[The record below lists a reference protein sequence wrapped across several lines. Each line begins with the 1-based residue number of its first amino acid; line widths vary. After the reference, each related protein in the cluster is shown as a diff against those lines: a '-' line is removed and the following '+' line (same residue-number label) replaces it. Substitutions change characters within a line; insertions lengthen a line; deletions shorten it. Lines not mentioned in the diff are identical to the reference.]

1 MRDRKIKIS
10 SRVLSGLL
18 AIMMIVFS
26 IPVSMI
32 VFAIG
37 EYDYLE
43 AENLTAVY
51 DAESDSIVVSW
62 DAIDGTV
69 DSIDIDID
77 SSIGDSLANVA
88 DTTYTF
94 DNTVVVGLAG
104 GSRTVNLVCKCGTQE
119 RTASTNVTLPYNLT
133 SVGSVAATDVENDLT
148 IAEIVAQMPTTVELT
163 AETQTIS
170 ANITWN
176 TEGTTYDKTL
186 STAQSFD
193 VSGTVTLPST
203 VVNRNAVSLGVTG
216 TVNSAAAVDV
226 AITGDIATA
235 ENKDVDE
242 SLEMALTTTGT
253 GVTYQ
258 WYENG
263 AVIGGATDATYT
275 INKVALTDNTHQFYC
290 VATGKNGSTAQSN
303 TLALTVNKVNTN
315 VGLSIDPAAGQTRPE
330 SITLEATN
338 IPADATGTVEFK
350 AGTNVID
357 TVTLPA
363 KTTTFQASGADNTY
377 DFSVKYSGN
386 DDKYNESSYN
396 VNGYSF
402 TKGTQTVEFITDTI
416 PSVKTYGDSNFTVQ
430 AKNTDNKGSG
440 AFEFSIIDEIQ
451 VDNIAGDVADINS
464 ETGVVT
470 INNAG
475 TFKIQVKAKADDDY
489 NQSAAVSTDVITV
502 NPANQSQIS
511 FNNGESTM
519 VYFHNF
525 SYTRLLA
532 TEGSGT
538 GAITYS
544 LGDAT
549 TATGISIDENT
560 GTITYTNNDTDN
572 DKNVV
577 GTLGA
582 VEVVATKAADK
593 RYKKAS
599 TSYTITINKAD
610 QAAFEFENDPP
621 ADGITYTENN
631 GTTYTNTIGTSNG
644 SVTVNNDVVYSL
656 TAAKDL
662 DGNAIAITDLANIE
676 SATGKITAKRSGT
689 LTVKAYRAGNN
700 VYKEIETTYTI
711 KINRGKVDTER
722 YKFANTATTAT
733 DPFPEVA
740 GSTIKY
746 GTSYIRTASGGQQDA
761 DGNITYS
768 ITTIPESF
776 SGEMKIGE
784 TDGVLKFVKSPANA
798 TTDSYQVTITA
809 TKAETVKYEKCE
821 ISYTLTIERDSVDEK
836 LDFKVNGEVIKNEK
850 DWYNKSDEK
859 ITVTPSGNYNQISI
873 DGDNWSEKLEYTED
887 EKATISF
894 YLRKD
899 NVLAADHGATSKCAI
914 EKYNFDKTFATATL
928 TLDNDNF
935 WDKFLATITFGI
947 YRASEQDVVVV
958 AKDELSKVSNVEYF
972 IHDNGEPDNEY
983 TETTIKNPG
992 IQWKELSVSKKDEN
1006 TVEGTVKI
1014 EAKDL
1019 TIKKAVLYVKVTD
1032 NAGNTTYLRSN
1043 GLVFD
1048 IIPPE
1053 SNVNID
1059 ETDKKLDIEVELPT
1073 EGKAKEGLYSN
1084 TVPFNVIVKDN
1095 PNEYGVTSGV
1105 KEVKTIIEGTDGKG
1119 KAHKKEVVVSIKT
1132 SSKELEEFNSQTT
1145 AADIFT
1151 FEVKMDDAPIGDV
1164 KYEDA
1169 FTVPAEFNSNRI
1181 SIYVEAS
1188 DWSGNT
1194 ASTINSRKYLAID
1207 VTNPTIDVA
1216 YTASNGNEDVE
1227 FSNEKYIGNNQN
1239 RKATITITELNFDN
1253 SAVEITLKRDDK
1265 KVDISPVF
1273 KAVDGGVDANG
1284 DQIKWS
1290 MDIDYATLVTEDGN
1304 IFDFD
1309 ISYIDKANNK
1319 NDAVNY
1325 GEYKNPQNFI
1335 IDNTKPIITVD
1346 ITNSDVKN
1354 DKFFKADRTATVT
1367 IKERFFDKNY
1377 KFDWSGLT
1385 YSFNGTKGNAPTP
1398 VSVSSDDNTY
1408 IREYKIDFTT
1418 EGDYTFD
1425 VKYTDLAN
1433 NLADTYGCNSVS
1445 YKEFTVDKTAP
1456 TLDITGVAD
1465 KSANNG
1471 TVAPVVTYSDVNFDV
1486 NTVSVV
1492 LTGVNN
1498 GTVNYNNAVNNE
1510 AQQGSVTYA
1519 DFERVKNVDDIYTLT
1534 AKLTDKAGNE
1544 TEKSIRFSA
1553 NRFGSVYNL
1562 NSIKELIGKYLQN
1575 EKDIVFTETNVDS
1588 LEREGIK
1595 IKLTKNGTPTD
1606 LVEGTDYTVDVSG
1619 GNGQWSVYSYT
1630 ISKKLFANDGRYS
1643 ISIYSKDAAGNIN
1656 ENIDETKEAE
1666 ISFGID
1672 KTKPVIV
1679 PIDFESGVQYPV
1691 ETKTVSIEIKDNL
1704 VLDGVKIYLNDKEV
1718 KYNVDGE
1725 TYTFDIPEKNEKQNV
1740 RIVAVDAAGNEEELL
1755 VTKFLVSTN
1764 IFVRWYNNTPLFVG
1778 SIAGIVLI
1786 AGAAAFFVFRRRKV
1800 A

>member
-1 MRDRKIKIS
+1 MSDRKIKFS
-10 SRVLSGLL
+10 SRILSGLL

-43 AENLTAVY
+43 AKNLTAVY
-51 DAESDSIVVSW
+51 DAENDSIIVTW
-62 DAIDGTV
+62 DAIVGDV
-69 DSIDIDID
+69 DSLDVDID
-77 SSIGDSLANVA
+77 SALGDSVPNVA
-88 DTTYTF
+88 DTTYIF
-94 DNTVVVGLAG
+94 DSTTVSALTG
-104 GSRTVNLVCKCGTQE
+104 GSHTINLTGSYGTHE
-119 RTASTNVTLPYNLT
+119 RTASTTVVLPYNLA
-133 SVGSVAATDVENDLT
+133 SVGTVAATNVDNDLT
-148 IAEIVAQMPTTVELT
+148 IAEIVAQMPATVELT
-163 AETQTIS
+163 AETETIS

-176 TEGTTYDKTL
+176 TEGTTYDKSL
-186 STAQSFD
+186 STAQSFE

-203 VVNRNAVSLGVTG
+203 VVNRSAVSLGITG
-216 TVNSAAAVDV
+216 TINSAAATDV
-226 AITGDIATA
+226 AITGDIATS

-253 GVTYQ
+253 GVAYQ

-263 AVIGGATDATYT
+263 AAISEATDATYT
-275 INKVALTDNTHQFYC
+275 INNVALTDNTHQFYC

-303 TLALTVNKVNTN
+303 TLILTVNKVDTT
-315 VGLSIDPAAGQTRPE
+315 VGLSIDPATGQTRPA

-350 AGTNVID
+350 AGSNVID

-386 DDKYNESSYN
+386 TSKYNESSYS

-416 PSVKTYGDSNFTVQ
+416 PSVKTYGDANFTVQ

-440 AFEFSIIDEIQ
+440 VFEFSIIDEIQ

-475 TFKIQVKAKADDDY
+475 TFKIQVKAKADNDY
-489 NQSAAVSTDVITV
+489 NESAAVSTNVITV
-502 NPANQSQIS
+502 NPANQSTIS
-511 FNNGESTM
+511 FNNGVSEM

-538 GAITYS
+538 GAIKYS
-544 LGDAT
+544 LGAGT
-549 TATGISIDENT
+549 TATGIAIDENT
-560 GTITYTNNDTDN
+560 GTITYKNNGTDN
-572 DKNVV
+572 DKNVA
-577 GTLGA
+577 GTLGT

-599 TSYTITINKAD
+599 TSYTVTVNKAD
-610 QAAFEFENDPP
+610 QATLEFVTATP
-621 ADGITYTENN
+621 ANITYTENN
-631 GTTYTNTIGTSNG
+631 GTTYTNTIGTNNG
-644 SVTVNNDVVYSL
+644 SVTINNPVVYSL
-656 TAAKDL
+656 FAATDL
-662 DGNAIAITDLANIE
+662 NDNAIAVSDLANID
-676 SATGKITAKRSGT
+676 SSTGKITAKRSGV
-689 LTVKAYRAGNN
+689 LTVKAYLAGNN
-700 VYKEIETTYTI
+700 VYKDIDKTYTI
-711 KINRGKVDTER
+711 TINRGTIDTEK
-722 YKFANTATTAT
+722 YKFSDKATTAT
-733 DPFPEVA
+733 GTYPEVV
-740 GSTIKY
+740 GSSIKY

-768 ITTIPESF
+768 ITSIPASF
-776 SGEMKIGE
+776 SDEVKIGE
-784 TDGVLKFVKSPANA
+784 TDGVLKFVKSPSNA
-798 TTDSYQVTITA
+798 TNDSYQVTITA
-809 TKAETVKYEKCE
+809 TKAETVKYEKCD
-821 ISYTLTIERDSVDEK
+821 ISYTLTIERDSVDK
-836 LDFKVNGEVIKNEK
+836 TSDFCVNGKVIKSEAE
-850 DWYNKSDEK
+850 WYNKSDEK
-859 ITVTPSGNYNQISI
+859 ITVTPSGNYNQISV
-873 DGDNWSEKLEYTED
+873 DGDEWFEKLEYTDD

-894 YLRKD
+894 YLRK
-899 NVLAADHGATSKCAI
+899 NNTSAADHGATSKRTI

-935 WDKFLATITFGI
+935 WDKFLETITFGI

-972 IHDNGEPDNEY
+972 IHDNGELDNEY
-983 TETTIKNPG
+983 TETTIKNPD
-992 IQWKELSVSKKDEN
+992 IQWKELSVSEKDEN

-1032 NAGNTTYLRSN
+1032 NAGNITYLRSN

-1048 IIPPE
+1048 IIPPDP
-1053 SNVNID
+1053 NVNID
-1059 ETDKKLDIEVELPT
+1059 ETDKKLDIEVELST
-1073 EGKAKEGLYSN
+1073 EGKIEEGLYNN

-1105 KEVKTIIEGTDGKG
+1105 EKVKTIIEGTDGKG
-1119 KAHKKEVVVSIKT
+1119 VVHKKEVVVSIKT

-1145 AADIFT
+1145 SADIFT
-1151 FEVKMDDAPIGDV
+1151 FEVKIDDSTIEDV
-1164 KYEDA
+1164 KYEDV

-1194 ASTINSRKYLAID
+1194 ASTINNRKYLAID
-1207 VTNPTIDVA
+1207 VTKPTIDVT
-1216 YTASNGNEDVE
+1216 YTASSGNEDVE

-1253 SAVEITLKRDDK
+1253 SAVEITLKRDGK
-1265 KVDISPVF
+1265 KLDISPIF
-1273 KAVDGGVDANG
+1273 KAVEGGLDSNG
-1284 DQIKWS
+1284 DQIKWA

-1309 ISYIDKANNK
+1309 ISYTDKAKNA

-1325 GEYKNPQNFI
+1325 GEYENPQNFI
-1335 IDNTKPIITVD
+1335 IDNTKPVITVE
-1346 ITNSDVKN
+1346 ITNTEVQNEKY
-1354 DKFFKADRTATVT
+1354 FKADRTATVT

-1385 YSFNGTKGNAPTP
+1385 YSLNGTKGTAPTP
-1398 VSVSSDDNTY
+1398 VATSSDDNSY
-1408 IREYKIDFTT
+1408 IRVYKIDFTT

-1425 VKYTDLAN
+1425 VKYTDLAD
-1433 NLADTYGCNSVS
+1433 NLADTYGCNSVA

-1465 KSANNG
+1465 RSANNG
-1471 TVAPVVTYSDVNFDV
+1471 TVAPVVTYSDINFDV
-1486 NTVSVV
+1486 NTVSVL

-1498 GTVNYNNAVNNE
+1498 GTVNYNNMVNNE

-1519 DFERVKNVDDIYTLT
+1519 DFERVQNVDDIYTLS

-1544 TEKSIRFSA
+1544 TTKSIMFSA
-1553 NRFGSVYNL
+1553 NRYGSVYNL
-1562 NSIKELIGKYLQN
+1562 NSIKELIGKYLQT
-1575 EKDIVFTETNVDS
+1575 EQDIVFTETNVDS

-1595 IKLTKNGTPTD
+1595 IKLTKNGTPSD
-1606 LVEGTDYTVDVSG
+1606 LVEGTDYTVDIAG
-1619 GNGQWSVYSYT
+1619 GNGQWSVYTYT

-1643 ISIYSKDAAGNIN
+1643 VSIYSKDAAGNIN

-1691 ETKTVSIEIKDNL
+1691 ESKTVSIEIKDNL

-1718 KYNVDGE
+1718 KYNVEGE
-1725 TYTFDIPEKNEKQNV
+1725 TYTFDIPEKNSKQNV
-1740 RIVAVDAAGNEEELL
+1740 RIVAVDAAGNEQELA
-1755 VTKFLVSTN
+1755 VTNFLVSTN
-1764 IFVRWYNNTPLFVG
+1764 IFVRWFNNTPLFVG
-1778 SIAGIVLI
+1778 SIAGVVLI
-1786 AGAAAFFVFRRRKV
+1786 AGAAAFFVFRKRRV
-1800 A
+1800 V